1 MFRWFFLIS
10 LLAGSAIHAEPL
22 SFDVALDIAVRAAP
36 DAVVEQANIDAAQAA
51 ARAAGRLP
59 DPKLAVAVE
68 NLPVTGEDQW
78 SLTRDFMTMRK
89 IGVLQDV
96 PNRGKRRAEIDIA
109 AAAIAKSEAE
119 RRVRLLAIR
128 RDAAVAWLNRYYL
141 ERRASLFDE
150 LDRENRLFAAAVQ
163 AQIAGGRGM
172 TSDVI
177 GPQQE
182 AVEIADRRDEL
193 AGQIAKSKAMLER
206 WVGAAVEEPLAGDP
220 PAFTIDAEHLRAH
233 VHEHPELAVFVPM
246 TEMAQAE
253 VHQAEAAKR
262 PDWGVEFMYGRRG
275 AAFSDMVS
283 LQFTVGLP
291 IFAGTRQNPQIEAK
305 RQELT
310 RVYAERD
317 AMLRDHTQELESTLA
332 EYDTLTRQLERM
344 RTKRIP
350 LAREK
355 VDYALAGY
363 RGGKGELT
371 DVLTARSQLIDER
384 LKAIELE
391 AQRATTAAKI
401 YFIYGEGAR

>member
-1 MFRWFFLIS
+1 VGI
-10 LLAGSAIHAEPL
+10 
-22 SFDVALDIAVRAAP
+22 
-36 DAVVEQANIDAAQAA
+36 
-51 ARAAGRLP
+51 
-59 DPKLAVAVE
+59 E

-96 PNRGKRRAEIDIA
+96 PNRSKRRAEIDIA
-109 AAAIAKSEAE
+109 AAAIAKSEAQ

-172 TSDVI
+172 TGDVI

-182 AVEIADRRDEL
+182 AAEIADRRDEL
-193 AGQIAKSKAMLER
+193 AGQIVKSKAMLER

>member
-22 SFDVALDIAVRAAP
+22 NFDRALDIAVRAAP

-59 DPKLAVAVE
+59 DPKLAVGIE

-96 PNRGKRRAEIDIA
+96 PYRSKRRAEIDIA
-109 AAAIAKSEAE
+109 AAAIAKSEAQ

-172 TSDVI
+172 TGDVI

-182 AVEIADRRDEL
+182 AAEIADRRDEL
-193 AGQIAKSKAMLER
+193 AGQIVKSKAMLER